1 MIRVRILF
9 LMAAVIC
16 AAQSMAANAGLAL
29 MKIEQGAR
37 PVGMGAAFVSIT
49 DEPNATYFNPATA
62 ITARQFQGSFSHT
75 EHWEKIQLEA
85 FQFGGR
91 LSDRWAFHGGLRYA
105 TIDGLEARTDVPSDD
120 PLFEFN
126 SHDVAVKAGLAW
138 QLSRRVAIGVAGGWF
153 LEEVEGF
160 RGSSFNLDFG
170 VVAQINEALAVG
182 ASAVNVG
189 SDFNLTK
196 TGQVGSRDIELPTTY
211 RVGGSYRFDA
221 YLAALDIVYLDD
233 DIHAHVGAE
242 AQIHELFQL
251 RAGYMA
257 NYDTKNFSA
266 GASFT
271 KRDLSVDYAFV
282 PFTDNLGTSH
292 QFSVSF
298 RL

>member
-1 MIRVRILF
+1 MNRARLLVVAFFVL
-9 LMAAVIC
+9 C
-16 AAQSMAANAGLAL
+16 AAPIFAANAGLAL

-62 ITARQFQGSFSHT
+62 ITFRQFQGSFSHT
-75 EHWEKIQLEA
+75 EHWERIQLEA
-85 FQFGGR
+85 FQFAGR
-91 LSDRWAFHGGLRYA
+91 VSDRWAFHGAIRYA
-105 TIDGLEARTDVPSDD
+105 SIDDLEGRIDVPTDD
-120 PLFEFN
+120 PLFKFN
-126 SHDVAVKAGLAW
+126 SHDIAFKAGLAW
-138 QLSRRVAIGVAGGWF
+138 QLTDRVAIGAAGGWF
-153 LEEVEGF
+153 LEEIEGF
-160 RGSSFNLDFG
+160 RGSSFNVDVG
-170 VVAQINEALAVG
+170 VVAQLNEALAVG

-211 RVGGSYRFDA
+211 RFGGSYRIDA
-221 YLAALDIVYLDD
+221 YMAALDIVYLDD
-233 DIHAHVGAE
+233 DFHAHVGAE

-251 RAGYMA
+251 RAGYMV
-257 NYDTKNFSA
+257 NYDTKNLSA

-271 KRDLSVDYAFV
+271 KREISVDYAFV